1 MNIISLCLKN
11 LALNKMLIG
20 YSSEV
25 LDMERIVISKNC
37 FKDML
42 GTKSLYPSLH

>member
-25 LDMERIVISKNC
+25 LDMEGIVISKNC

-42 GTKSLYPSLH
+42 GTKSLYLSLH